1 MTRED
6 AAQQVNS
13 ALDELA
19 AALDRGQSQQL
30 ITYLATMAR
39 FHRYSLRNVVLI
51 ARQCPDATRIAGFQA
66 WKAMGR
72 FVRRGQ
78 RAIVILAPIVYRREA
93 RPEDAQRSEPRE
105 DGAEA
110 QELRGFKAVHV
121 FDISQTE
128 GEPLPDVV
136 RVAGDP
142 GDYTERLSKF
152 IDARGITLRY
162 EPLPRGTDGVF
173 RSGTITVRPG
183 LPAAEEFAVLV
194 HELAHAMLHRGQR
207 AALSDSV
214 CETEAEAVAF
224 VVSRAIGLDMST
236 QSSDYIQLHAGD
248 RATLTASLA
257 AIQTT
262 AAQILSAIQP
272 GA

>member
-19 AALDRGQSQQL
+19 AALDRGQSQRL

-51 ARQCPDATRIAGFQA
+51 ATQCPDATRVAGFQA

-72 FVRRGQ
+72 CVKRGQ
-78 RAIVILAPIVYRREA
+78 RGIVILAPLVYRRET
-93 RPEDAQRSEPRE
+93 RPEDAQGPEPRE
-105 DGAEA
+105 NGAEA
-110 QELRGFKAVHV
+110 QELRGFKAVNV

-128 GEPLPDVV
+128 GEPLPDMAPI
-136 RVAGDP
+136 AGNP
-142 GDYTERLSKF
+142 GDYTERLSRF
-152 IDARGITLRY
+152 IQARGIGVRH
-162 EPLPRGTDGVF
+162 EPLPSGTDGTF
-173 RSGTITVRPG
+173 RNGTITVRPG
-183 LPAAEEFAVLV
+183 LPAAEEFSVLV
-194 HELAHAMLHRGQR
+194 HELAHAMLHRGKR

-224 VVSRAIGLDMST
+224 VVSHAIGLDMST

-248 RATLTASLA
+248 RATLAASLA
-257 AIQTT
+257 AIQAT
-262 AAQILSAIQP
+262 AGQILTAIQP
-272 GA
+272 DV